1 MGEQAI
7 SLDHKGIETAFF
19 VNYNLILSSLH
30 LRYTWQV
37 EENAYSCSLNFVG
50 LKKLALCSTVPGTLI
65 YVGQISFDCK
75 YLNQLRIKS
84 YLGFSWDGK
93 SSAIKKWHFFLHLIY
108 LLLRAH
114 DGLLQNNCVYTHS
127 TSRDE
132 TSKILCN
139 SNKNPA
145 QFRLAFHPSV
155 LFCG

>member
-1 MGEQAI
+1 MLTQ
-7 SLDHKGIETAFF
+7 L
-19 VNYNLILSSLH
+19 
-30 LRYTWQV
+30 
-37 EENAYSCSLNFVG
+37 VG
-50 LKKLALCSTVPGTLI
+50 LKKLALCGTVPGTLI

-93 SSAIKKWHFFLHLIY
+93 SSAIKKWHFFLHLIH

-127 TSRDE
+127 NSRDE

-139 SNKNPA
+139 SNKNLA
-145 QFRLAFHPSV
+145 QFRLAFHLQSCSV
-155 LFCG
+155 VRWGQFPNKNSHLVLHTSKMSTTFCPLTALFLCIV